1 MITATAIASI
11 GVFIGAFWGL
21 GIAKV
26 GAGVLSTA
34 GGAVAAMRDES
45 LDDQAREKAVRR
57 ASIQLIS
64 AFISILIR
72 SALTFVASFL
82 PIWRADFMDLATTE
96 DVVRFLSRWD
106 VIMIATIVVI
116 AGYVIWM
123 RRWPSR

>member
-11 GVFIGAFWGL
+11 GVFIGAFWVF

-34 GGAVAAMRDES
+34 RGAVAAMRGES
-45 LDDQAREKAVRR
+45 LDDEAREKAVRR

-82 PIWRADFMDLATTE
+82 PIWLADFMDLATTE